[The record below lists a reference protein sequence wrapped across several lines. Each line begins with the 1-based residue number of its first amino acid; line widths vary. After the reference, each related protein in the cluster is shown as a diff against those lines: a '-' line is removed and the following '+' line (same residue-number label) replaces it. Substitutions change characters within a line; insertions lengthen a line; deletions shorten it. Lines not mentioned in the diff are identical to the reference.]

1 MVRVFVRHTV
11 ADYERW
17 KQEYDSFDKGRGELG
32 VRGDAVFQSVDNPRD
47 VTVWHDFDGLE
58 QAQAFVSSEELL
70 QALGPINDDPTV
82 RWSMFND
89 NVHLGFFG
97 VYDQYVLNILY
108 HPHIRPGMTR
118 AEVQAVMPV
127 VLPQVRAFVAK
138 INNLPP

>member
-47 VTVWHDFDGLE
+47 ETVWHDFDGLE

-70 QALGPINDDPTV
+70 QALGRAGVEGDPEIWFVTEV
-82 RWSMFND
+82 REA
-89 NVHLGFFG
+89 G
-97 VYDQYVLNILY
+97 
-108 HPHIRPGMTR
+108 
-118 AEVQAVMPV
+118 A
-127 VLPQVRAFVAK
+127 
-138 INNLPP
+138 